1 MKFRKS
7 GAVLMP
13 QDQAALKYVAELDNG
28 AEVLL
33 KETTADAGT
42 NSMLSTWRMWMGEVA
57 AHMRHAGC
65 SMPLYYDSRGNP
77 HGKRQFSDQD
87 AHELFTMQMLGAD
100 QDGKRLSWKL
110 SKADG
115 EKVATKEQRLFAMDK
130 LVVWATERGIPITI
144 PRLGEY
150 ADYREMQER

>member
-1 MKFRKS
+1 
-7 GAVLMP
+7 MP
-13 QDQAALKYVAELDNG
+13 QDQAALQYVAELSNG
-28 AEVLL
+28 SEVFL
-33 KETTADAGT
+33 KQSNADAGS
-42 NSMLSTWRMWMGEVA
+42 NSMLSTWRMWMNETA
-57 AHMRHAGC
+57 KHMAHMGC
-65 SMPLYYDSRGNP
+65 TMPLYFDSKGQP
-77 HGKRQFSDQD
+77 HGSRTFNAND

-150 ADYREMQER
+150 ADYRETQER